1 MQDFRQNVKVFMTL
15 KHMKNNDR
23 YTTNLL
29 PVEQTKNVEKIQT
42 LKYTEEDWL
51 NHRKLWMTEWMIKLD
66 QNMTSEERAEIKQ
79 GKSN

>member
-42 LKYTEEDWL
+42 LKYTEED
-51 NHRKLWMTEWMIKLD
+51 
-66 QNMTSEERAEIKQ
+66 
-79 GKSN
+79 